1 MKTFYVVKQDK
12 EIVLKFPKIPCFSR
26 KFPFTITIPEITLN
40 GTNK

>member
-12 EIVLKFPKIPCFSR
+12 EVVLKFPKIPCFSR
-26 KFPFTITIPEITLN
+26 KFPFSITIRDITLL